1 MNRSLLRIA
10 AVAATAALVG
20 GCAST
25 TSASAGA
32 SAPTQRWAPI
42 TDNDSSSTN
51 PNTGGDGWRGGDSG
65 RGQAGRY

>member
-10 AVAATAALVG
+10 AVAVTAALVG

-25 TSASAGA
+25 TSASAGG
-32 SAPTQRWAPI
+32 STQRWAPI
-42 TDNDSSSTN
+42 TDNDNTSSN